1 MLPESSKVSEQPA
14 AYLLADNKSICEGCP
29 DNIGLEDSLFLFLFF
44 LYLMRELWS
53 KISRIRQ

>member
-1 MLPESSKVSEQPA
+1 MLPKSSKVSEQPA

-44 LYLMRELWS
+44 LYLMRELW
-53 KISRIRQ
+53 